1 MNPSRIEQA
10 IDEIYNYVEDCKPSK
25 LYPNK
30 VVVERGELYDL
41 LDELRLCAP
50 EEIKRYQK
58 IINNREGILNE
69 AQQRAEDMLTQ
80 AQQQTAQLLDQNEIV
95 QTAYQRAE
103 EIMKQATEEA
113 KRLVNAAQEES
124 EQMRRASLAYTN
136 DLLAE
141 AQQHVEESLRETDN
155 KYRMLTSALKNS
167 IQVMRSNREELM
179 SQLEPEKY
187 LKKQQAAENEAAAAD
202 QPETAEQNISQEETG
217 KESFYVP
224 EDAFLKDVK

>member
-10 IDEIYNYVEDCKPSK
+10 IDEIYNYVESCKPSK

-58 IINNREGILNE
+58 IITNRDGILNE
-69 AQQRAEDMLTQ
+69 AQQRAEDMVNQ
-80 AQQQTAQLLDQNEIV
+80 AQQQTAQILDENEIV

-103 EIMKQATEEA
+103 DIMRQATEEA
-113 KRLVNAAQEES
+113 QRVVNAAQAES
-124 EQMRRASLAYTN
+124 EQMRRASLVYTN
-136 DLLAE
+136 DLLNE
-141 AQQHVEESLRETDN
+141 AKRHVEESLRETDN

-167 IQVMRSNREELM
+167 IQVMKSNQEELM

-187 LKKQQAAENEAAAAD
+187 KKQMEAEAAAAR
-202 QPETAEQNISQEETG
+202 QEPQAEEHSADSDAGQNRE
-217 KESFYVP
+217 FHVP
-224 EDAFLKDVK
+224 EDAFLKDIP